1 MLFKP
6 KEFTPYNR
14 LYIIEKLTKEL
25 ERLDLSNQVGSIKY
39 NKSNFSYLSYMANI
53 KLLNEYR
60 NELINQEFLSLSKPQ
75 NKVSGIDL

>member
-14 LYIIEKLTKEL
+14 QYIIKELTKEL
-25 ERLDLSNQVGSIKY
+25 ERLDLSDQVGSIRH
-39 NKSNFSYLSYMANI
+39 NKSNFSYLPYMANI
-53 KLLNEYR
+53 ELLVEYR

>member
-14 LYIIEKLTKEL
+14 PYIIKELTKEL
-25 ERLDLSNQVGSIKY
+25 ERLDLSDQVGSIRH

-53 KLLNEYR
+53 ELLIEYR
-60 NELINQEFLSLSKPQ
+60 NELINQEFLALLKPQ
-75 NKVSGIDL
+75 DKVS